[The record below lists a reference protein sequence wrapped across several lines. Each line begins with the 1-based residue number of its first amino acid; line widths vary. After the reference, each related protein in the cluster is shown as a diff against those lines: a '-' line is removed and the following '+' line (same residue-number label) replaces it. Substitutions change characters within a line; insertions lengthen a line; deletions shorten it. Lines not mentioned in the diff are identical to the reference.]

1 MAEWINTFLTILVA
15 VLTSSGLW
23 TFIQSRRDKKDAKTR
38 LLVGLAHDR
47 ICYLGMSYVRRQYIT
62 RDEYE
67 NLHDYLY
74 VPYHELG
81 GNGSAERVMKE
92 VNSLELRDN

>member
-1 MAEWINTFLTILVA
+1 MAEWLNTFLTILAA
-15 VLTSSGLW
+15 VLASSGFW
-23 TFIQSRRDKKDAKTR
+23 AFIQKRTDKKDAKTR

-47 ICYLGMSYVRRQYIT
+47 ICYLGMSYVKHGYIT